1 MNDKLLPLLM
11 GFIINYDWKMEKQN
25 RQRNLCI
32 TFTDLSKVLDSINQK
47 ILVASLGVYILQF
60 MRSYMKNHKKKL
72 M

>member
-47 ILVASLGVYILQF
+47 ILVARLGVYFLQF